1 MPKLTHTRDGR
12 FIAEYDLQLGTLSIG
27 RASECDITFDD
38 ETVSGQH
45 ARITVRKSAYLE
57 GLLDLLIEDQGSSNG
72 TLVNDKR
79 LSKRHMLK
87 HDETVR
93 IGTHAFT
100 LIDEGTRALETTT
113 IILPDNP

>member
-1 MPKLTHTRDGR
+1 MPKLIHSRDGH
-12 FIAEYDLQLGTLSIG
+12 FIAEFDLQLGTLSIG
-27 RASECDITFDD
+27 RAADCDITLDD
-38 ETVSGQH
+38 ETVSARH
-45 ARITVRKSAYLE
+45 AVITVRSSAYLE
-57 GLLDLLIEDQGSSNG
+57 GLLDLLVDDQGSSNG
-72 TLVNDKR
+72 TFVNDKR

-93 IGTHAFT
+93 IGEHRFT